1 MIDSG
6 SGHTNYSMFNKH
18 PFTNPFPESPFH
30 NSPIPKK
37 EPEAKEGGNRYINFN
52 AGNDGCMAYRRGF
65 VSNHIKL
72 SGYGDVTDLT
82 KMIGDKNFYSD
93 IKSISLQR
101 QAAAHQKQ
109 FMQFLKS
116 IQPEFGFKLIYEV
129 DDVVFREEIPNH
141 NASKHGFDSDEIR
154 QNCVDMI
161 NMVDEVTVTCQYMKD
176 LYIEKTGQERITV
189 VPNFMPH
196 WWIGHQYDYRAI
208 CDNLDKNKKKPR
220 IVYAGSGA
228 HFDVKGNAGGQDDF
242 SHILKF
248 IIDNRHK
255 YQFVFIGAYP
265 PALHNYIQSKEIEF
279 HVWKSILEY
288 PNFLASLNAQLF
300 IAPLMDIPFNRSK
313 SDIKF
318 MEAAQLGIP
327 CICQDM
333 VTYSSAPDLLKF
345 TTAEELADKIEILTN
360 WKNRSKYYKLVPE
373 LRKLGETRFLE
384 HPQNIGCFLEA
395 LDTPWGSNQRHYL
408 KKWNP

>member
-1 MIDSG
+1 
-6 SGHTNYSMFNKH
+6 MFIK
-18 PFTNPFPESPFH
+18 PFSNPFPKSPFH
-30 NSPIPKK
+30 QISFNNKK
-37 EPEAKEGGNRYINFN
+37 LEEDSQKRYVNFN
-52 AGNDGCMAYRRGF
+52 ASSNDGCMAYRRGF
-65 VSNHIKL
+65 VGNHIML
-72 SGYGDVTDLT
+72 AGLGDVVNLT
-82 KMIGDKNFYSD
+82 KMVMEKGFYHNV
-93 IKSISLQR
+93 KCVTLQR
-101 QAAAHQKQ
+101 QAAGHQKQ
-109 FMQFLKS
+109 FMEYLKS
-116 IQPEFGFKLIYEV
+116 IQPEFGFKMIYEV
-129 DDVVFREEIPNH
+129 DDVVFREEIPDH

-176 LYIEKTGQERITV
+176 LYIEKTGQNKVTV

-196 WWIGHQYDYRAI
+196 WWIGHQYDYRKI
-208 CDNLDKNKKKPR
+208 CDNFEKFKKKPR

-228 HFDVKGNAGGQDDF
+228 HFDVKNLAGGQDDF
-242 SHILKF
+242 SHVVKF
-248 IIDNRHK
+248 IVDNRHK
-255 YQFVFIGAYP
+255 YQFVFIGAFP
-265 PALHNYIQSKEIEF
+265 PALKPFIDSKEIEF
-279 HVWKSILEY
+279 HPWRNLLDY

-327 CICQDM
+327 CLCQDM
-333 VTYSSAPDLLKF
+333 VTYSSAPEFLRFK
-345 TTAEELADKIEILTN
+345 TAEELAEKIEVITN

-384 HPQNIGCFLEA
+384 HPQNIGCFLESF
-395 LDTPWGSNQRHYL
+395 DTPWGSDKRHYL

>member
-1 MIDSG
+1 
-6 SGHTNYSMFNKH
+6 MFS
-18 PFTNPFPESPFH
+18 PVFADPFPKSPFSY
-30 NSPIPKK
+30 NSSRPTVPEQPIPT
-37 EPEAKEGGNRYINFN
+37 ENRYVNFN

-65 VSNHIKL
+65 ISNHIRL
-72 SGYGDVTDLT
+72 SGHGDVVDLT
-82 KMIGDKNFYSD
+82 KMVMEKAFYSD
-93 IKSISLQR
+93 VKCISLQR
-101 QAAAHQKQ
+101 QAAPHQKR
-109 FMQFLKS
+109 FMEYLKS

-129 DDVVFREEIPNH
+129 DDVVFREEIPDH

-154 QNCVDMI
+154 QNCIDMI

-176 LYIEKTGQERITV
+176 LYIEKTGQQKVTV

-196 WWIGHQYDYRAI
+196 WWIGHQYDYRKI
-208 CDNLDKNKKKPR
+208 CDNFEKFKKKPR
-220 IVYAGSGA
+220 VVYAGSGA
-228 HFDVKGNAGGQDDF
+228 HFDVKGNSGGQDDF

-248 IIDNRHK
+248 VIDNRQK
-255 YQFVFIGAYP
+255 YQFVFIGSFP
-265 PALHNYIQSKEIEF
+265 PPLQPFIQSKEIEF
-279 HVWKSILEY
+279 HSWKSLLDY
-288 PNFLASLNAQLF
+288 PNFLASLNAQVF
-300 IAPLMDIPFNRSK
+300 IAPLMNIPFNRSK

-333 VTYSSAPDLLKF
+333 VTYSSAPEFLRF
-345 TTAEELADKIEILTN
+345 TTADELAEKVELLTN

-384 HPQNIGCFLEA
+384 HPQNIGCFLESF
-395 LDTPWGSNQRHYL
+395 DTPWGSTDRHYL